1 MQPSLRVLLVEDN
14 PFDAHRVREALLA
27 SRDPAFRVHWL
38 GRLEAALAQLAG
50 GEVYDL
56 VLLDV
61 GLAEAWGTDALS
73 RVVAAAPHVPVV
85 VLASQADPALEGAV
99 LRLGAEDCLLKGR
112 IEPGELRRALV
123 YAVERR
129 RAGTVAR
136 EGAELYRMICEHAS
150 DGILTIDDRGTLRQA
165 NPAAER
171 IFGYPPGGLLGRPI
185 TDLTPPALR
194 ARHQAGLRQYLETGE
209 RRLDWERTE
218 MTGFDAQGRSFP
230 LEISFTEL
238 HQEGERLFT
247 AILRSIGGRRE
258 DEALRAAQERLRR
271 AQKME
276 GVGRLAGGVAHDFNN
291 LLTTITGFAE
301 LAMAQLP
308 TDSPARADLQEIRRA
323 VDRAAELVRQLLAF
337 SRQQVLRPE
346 VLELNDLVRESW
358 DSLRQLVGPK
368 VEMVPRLSPAAVWV
382 SVDPTQLHQILI
394 HLALN
399 ARDAMPRGGQ
409 LTIETALARLRGD
422 ESAGAFEVR
431 PGAYVLLS
439 VHDSGVGMSDDVL
452 RHVFEPF
459 FTTKEMGRGSGLGLS
474 TVYGIVKQSQGY
486 IWADS
491 QRQRGSSFRIY
502 LPAAESA
509 VAEEGPPLPVR
520 AVDEQA
526 HETVLLVE
534 DEDAVRSLVRQ
545 VLAAE
550 GYRVLTA
557 GDGDEALRMA
567 SDHGRGIDLLLT
579 DLVMPGMTGREL
591 ALHLQ
596 PLHPETRI
604 LFMSGYST
612 AAYGESGE
620 LGERAQFL
628 HKPFTPEALVRR
640 VRELLA
646 APPAAAS
653 A

>member
-1 MQPSLRVLLVEDN
+1 MRS
-14 PFDAHRVREALLA
+14 
-27 SRDPAFRVHWL
+27 
-38 GRLEAALAQLAG
+38 
-50 GEVYDL
+50 
-56 VLLDV
+56 
-61 GLAEAWGTDALS
+61 
-73 RVVAAAPHVPVV
+73 PV
-85 VLASQADPALEGAV
+85 
-99 LRLGAEDCLLKGR
+99 
-112 IEPGELRRALV
+112 
-123 YAVERR
+123 
-129 RAGTVAR
+129 
-136 EGAELYRMICEHAS
+136 
-150 DGILTIDDRGTLRQA
+150 
-165 NPAAER
+165 
-171 IFGYPPGGLLGRPI
+171 
-185 TDLTPPALR
+185 
-194 ARHQAGLRQYLETGE
+194 
-209 RRLDWERTE
+209 
-218 MTGFDAQGRSFP
+218 
-230 LEISFTEL
+230 
-238 HQEGERLFT
+238 
-247 AILRSIGGRRE
+247 GRRD

-301 LAMAQLP
+301 LATAQLP
-308 TDSPARADLQEIRRA
+308 ADSPVRADLHEIRRA

-368 VEMVPRLSPAAVWV
+368 VEMVPRLSPAAAWV
-382 SVDPTQLHQILI
+382 SVDPAQLHQILI

-409 LTIETALARLRGD
+409 LTVETSLARLQGD
-422 ESAGAFEVR
+422 ESGGAFEVR
-431 PGAYVLLS
+431 PGAYVMLV
-439 VHDSGVGMSDDVL
+439 VHDSGVGMSADVL

-459 FTTKEMGRGSGLGLS
+459 FTTKELGRGSGLGLS

-491 QRQRGSSFRIY
+491 QSSRGSTFRIY
-502 LPAAESA
+502 LPAAASA
-509 VAEEGPPLPVR
+509 AAEAEPPL
-520 AVDEQA
+520 AVQA
-526 HETVLLVE
+526 RGAEPHETVLLVE

-567 SDHGRGIDLLLT
+567 SEHGRGIDLLLT

-591 ALHLQ
+591 ALQLQ
-596 PLHPETRI
+596 PQHPETRV

-620 LGERAQFL
+620 LGEHAQFL